1 MKRVAPAA
9 ARNREPILRVLE
21 RVFPD
26 AGLVLE
32 VASGSGEHIVYF
44 ADALPHLA
52 WQPSDPDPEARDSIA
67 AWRAEAGS
75 SNILPPL
82 VLDASSDT
90 WPIDSA
96 DAVLCINMIH
106 IAPFMAC
113 VGLMRGAARILP
125 RGAAL
130 VTYGPYTVNGA
141 HTAPSNAAFDEA
153 LRTSNPEWGVRDI
166 DQVASAAAEH
176 GIRLVERIA
185 MPANNFTLVWRA
197 AEKRG

>member
-32 VASGSGEHIVYF
+32 VASGSGEHVVYF

>member
-1 MKRVAPAA
+1 VKRVAPAA